1 MTNSC
6 RTVLLVIF
14 LMNSL
19 AILTAGTAQ
28 ALCFKNYGSHW
39 PRRVLIN
46 FASELR
52 MSLTGGK
59 AESYTSISMSKRIT
73 K

>member
-6 RTVLLVIF
+6 RTVLLLIF

-19 AILTAGTAQ
+19 AIVTAGTAH
-28 ALCFKNYGSHW
+28 AFLFKNYGSHW
-39 PRRVLIN
+39 PRRVFMN

-52 MSLTGGK
+52 IILTGGK
-59 AESYTSISMSKRIT
+59 AESCTSISMNKRIT